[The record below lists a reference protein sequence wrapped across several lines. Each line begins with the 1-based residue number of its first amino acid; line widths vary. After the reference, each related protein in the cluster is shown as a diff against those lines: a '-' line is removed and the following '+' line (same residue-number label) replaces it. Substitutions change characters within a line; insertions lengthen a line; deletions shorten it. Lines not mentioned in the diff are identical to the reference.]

1 MLLKQMGFVF
11 LLNLPI
17 MYYTDFSV
25 YAQNTTASST
35 REAKLDLDLSL
46 RPSLS
51 LPSSLS
57 LFNLLG
63 FVRSNSITA

>member
-1 MLLKQMGFVF
+1 
-11 LLNLPI
+11 

-25 YAQNTTASST
+25 YAQNATASST

>member
-1 MLLKQMGFVF
+1 
-11 LLNLPI
+11 

-51 LPSSLS
+51 LSLLVYLCLIYLDLFVPIPSQLREFLNKKTIS
-57 LFNLLG
+57 
-63 FVRSNSITA
+63 